1 MTTKYRVSADIG
13 GTFTD
18 IVIEPSNA
26 PVYVGKVATTPDN
39 PARGVIEGIKELVP
53 DLSDIEFFVHGT
65 TVGLNAFLERKGER
79 VVLVTTEGAGD
90 SFTIARGCRQSLY
103 SLQYKKPEQLV
114 TRSDIHEVKGRL
126 SWEGDELEPLDV
138 ADFDA
143 IIEKVRNEKINAIAI
158 CFLHAY
164 AYPQH
169 EQQARNILEA
179 ALPGVSVSLSSEVAS
194 EWREYERASSAVMN
208 AYVAPVVQRYLSSL
222 QAEFR
227 AMGMNETVHIMQSSG
242 GVTSAENASKNPVFT
257 LLSGPVGGTIAGT
270 SLAGEKSGRKNL
282 LCVDMGGTSFDL
294 SVVIDGKANTTLET
308 ELQGLPLLMS
318 IVDIQT
324 IGTGGGS
331 IAWLEQ
337 GAMRVGPQSA
347 GSQPGPACYGRGG
360 ERPTVTDANLYL
372 GRLGAQSLL
381 KGAMSLDEEACNRA
395 IETVAEQASMDPT
408 AFAEGILSI
417 SNAAMADAM
426 RTITVSEGLDPRE
439 FSLVAFGGAGPMAA
453 VFLAAELDINEVI
466 VPNFPGT
473 FSAWGMLQ
481 TDLRQNFTRSYFRSQ
496 GAASLDELNSI
507 YLELEENGKQALVEE
522 GTSEEFISYQRS
534 ADMRYFGQEY
544 TINVAIEPDESLESM
559 YEDFHEAHNRR
570 YGHAN
575 KAAPLEFVN
584 LRVAAFGAIN
594 KYKGSSQKDGAQE
607 DIVPGQREAVFSGEV
622 HKTDIVLRDRLTMA
636 DSVEGPVIV
645 EEQSATT
652 IIPPGWTA
660 ALDETGCLI
669 IRKGTQQ

>member
-1 MTTKYRVSADIG
+1 MTKYRVSADIG

-18 IVIEPSNA
+18 IVIEPSDA
-26 PVYVGKVATTPDN
+26 PVFVGKVPTTPDN
-39 PARGVIEGIKELVP
+39 PARGVIQGIKELVP
-53 DLSDIEFFVHGT
+53 NLSDIEFFVHGT

-79 VVLVTTEGAGD
+79 VLLLTTAGAGD

-114 TRSDIHEVKGRL
+114 PRHDIHEIRGRL
-126 SWEGDELEPLDV
+126 SWEGDELEPLNV

-143 IIEKVRNEKINAIAI
+143 VIEKVRNQGINAIAI

-169 EQQARNILEA
+169 EQQAHDILQA
-179 ALPGVSVSLSSEVAS
+179 ALPNVSISLSNKVAS

-208 AYVAPVVQRYLSSL
+208 AYVAPVVQRYLNSL
-222 QAEFR
+222 QTELKN
-227 AMGMNETVHIMQSSG
+227 MGMPATVHIMQSSG
-242 GVTSAENASKNPVFT
+242 GVTTADNASKNPVFT

-270 SLAGEKSGRKNL
+270 SLAETSGRKNL

-294 SVVIDGKANTTLET
+294 SVVIDGKANTTMET
-308 ELQGLPLLMS
+308 ELEGLPLLMS
-318 IVDIQT
+318 IIDIQT

-337 GAMRVGPQSA
+337 DAMRVGPHSA

-360 ERPTVTDANLYL
+360 EQPTVTDANLYL
-372 GRLGAQSLL
+372 GRLGTQSLL
-381 KGAMSLDEEACNRA
+381 KGAMSLDEEACKHA
-395 IETVAEQASMDPT
+395 VESVAKQVGMEST

-466 VPNFPGT
+466 IPNFPGT

-481 TDLRQNFTRSYFRSQ
+481 TDLRQDFTHSYFRSQ
-496 GAASLDELNSI
+496 SAASLDELNNI
-507 YLELEENGKQALVEE
+507 YLELENSGKQALVDE
-522 GTSEEFISYQRS
+522 GTSEKFISYQRS
-534 ADMRYFGQEY
+534 ADMRYSGQEY
-544 TINVAIEPDESLESM
+544 TINVAIAPDASLDSM
-559 YEDFHEAHNRR
+559 YDDFHEAHNRR
-570 YGHAN
+570 YGHSS

-594 KYKGSSQKDGAQE
+594 KYKDSSTKENTQQ
-607 DIVPGQREAVFSGEV
+607 DITVGERDAIFSGEV
-622 HKTDIVLRDRLTMA
+622 HNTKVVLRENLTVNH
-636 DSVEGPVIV
+636 SVEGPVII

-652 IIPPGWTA
+652 IIPPGWSA
-660 ALDETGCLI
+660 APDETGSLI
-669 IRKGTQQ
+669 IRRGEDK